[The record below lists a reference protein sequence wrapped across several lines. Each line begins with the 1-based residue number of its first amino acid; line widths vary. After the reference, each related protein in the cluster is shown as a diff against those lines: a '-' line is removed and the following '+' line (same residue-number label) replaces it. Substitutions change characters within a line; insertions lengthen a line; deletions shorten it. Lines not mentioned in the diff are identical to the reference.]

1 MTVKWTCTV
10 KTKFKD
16 AHKNPVPEMLNSLMN
31 EKDQNTWVM
40 RLCYLTKTLHPSFTL
55 IIKPK
60 CLAHAEESCLFHL
73 KTHHIGILNSP

>member
-1 MTVKWTCTV
+1 MTVKRTCTI

-60 CLAHAEESCLFHL
+60 CLAHGELPFSLKDTPYWDPLF
-73 KTHHIGILNSP
+73 SVA